1 MSHAEP
7 GEARTHPSRTL
18 LILLLA
24 AMAYSLAQTVIV
36 PALPAIQEQTGTSEA
51 TVTWLLTAFLLVSS
65 VSTPL
70 IGRLGDMYGKERML
84 LLALVG
90 FGIGSVVCAVG
101 THSIGL
107 LIAGRVIQGVGGA
120 IFPLSFGIVR
130 DEFPP
135 ERVAASIGTL
145 SSVFGIGGGAGLV
158 LAGVC
163 VDHLSVAWLFWI
175 SVVVTAIAAWATWR
189 FVPESPVRVD
199 ARIDWGGGALL
210 SLSLAAVLL
219 GVSQGPDWGWLSGG
233 VVGLI
238 VAGLVLLGVFVAYER
253 RVTDPMVDMALMAR
267 RPVWSPNL
275 AEFAVGFAMFGS
287 YILIP
292 QLVEA
297 PDSTPYGF
305 DLSATG
311 AGLVM
316 LPSAVVMLVAGPLAG
331 RMGNAFGSR
340 LPLALG
346 SSLCVVAY
354 VGLAFAHAHVWTI
367 ALAGA
372 VLGAGIAFAFAAMAN
387 LVVAAVDQTQTGI
400 ATGIN
405 TIVRNVGGAVGGQIS
420 ASLLASQ
427 VLASGYPAEDGY
439 TIAFA
444 ISGVAAVVAL
454 AATALIPRPVP
465 RDRHG
470 RPTAAAA

>member
-1 MSHAEP
+1 MSHAEL

-18 LILLLA
+18 LILILA

-84 LLALVG
+84 LYALIG
-90 FGIGSVVCAVG
+90 FGIGSVVCALG
-101 THSIGL
+101 THSIGV
-107 LIAGRVIQGVGGA
+107 LIIGRVIQGVGGA

-189 FVPESPVRVD
+189 FVPESPVRVK
-199 ARIDWGGGALL
+199 ARIDYGGGALL
-210 SLSLAAVLL
+210 SIALAAILL

-233 VVGLI
+233 VIGLI
-238 VAGLVLLGVFVAYER
+238 LLGLVVLVAFVAYEK
-253 RVTDPMVDMALMAR
+253 RVTDPMVDMDLMAR

-275 AEFAVGFAMFGS
+275 AAFAVGFAMFGS

-297 PDSTPYGF
+297 PESTPYGF
-305 DLSATG
+305 GLSATG

-331 RMGNAFGSR
+331 RMGNAVGSR
-340 LPLALG
+340 VPLALG
-346 SSLCVVAY
+346 SVLCVIAY
-354 VGLAFAHAHVWTI
+354 VGLAFVHDHVWTI
-367 ALAGA
+367 AVSGA

-387 LVVAAVDQTQTGI
+387 LVVAAVAQTQTGI
-400 ATGIN
+400 ASGIN

-427 VLASGYPAEDGY
+427 VLDSGFPAESGYTA
-439 TIAFA
+439 AFA
-444 ISGVAAVVAL
+444 LSGVAAIVAL
-454 AATALIPRPVP
+454 GATALIPKPV
-465 RDRHG
+465 DR
-470 RPTAAAA
+470 RQPTAAAA

>member
-1 MSHAEP
+1 MPQADLT
-7 GEARTHPSRTL
+7 EARTHPSRTL

-70 IGRLGDMYGKERML
+70 VGRLGDMYGKERML
-84 LLALVG
+84 LIALVG

-101 THSIGL
+101 THSIGV
-107 LIAGRVIQGVGGA
+107 LIAGRVIQGIGGA

-135 ERVAASIGTL
+135 ERVAGSIGTL

-158 LAGVC
+158 LAGIC

-189 FVPESPVRVD
+189 YVPESPVRAQ

-210 SLSLAAVLL
+210 SVALGAILL
-219 GVSQGPDWGWLSGG
+219 GVSQGPDWGWLSVGVIG
-233 VVGLI
+233 LVVG
-238 VAGLVLLGVFVAYER
+238 GLVVLGGFVAYELHIP
-253 RVTDPMVDMALMAR
+253 DPMVDMHLMAR

-275 AEFAVGFAMFGS
+275 AAFAVGFAMFGS

-292 QLVEA
+292 QLVES
-297 PDSTPYGF
+297 PESTPYGF
-305 DLSATG
+305 GLSATG

-331 RMGNAFGSR
+331 RLGNAFGSR

-346 SSLCVVAY
+346 SILCVFAY
-354 VGLAFAHAHVWTI
+354 AILAFQHGHVWTI
-367 ALAGA
+367 AVAGA
-372 VLGAGIAFAFAAMAN
+372 ILGAGIALAFAAMAN
-387 LVVAAVDQTQTGI
+387 LVVAAVEQTQTGI

-427 VLASGYPAEDGY
+427 LLANGYPAEDGY

-444 ISGVAAVVAL
+444 MSGAAAIVAL
-454 AATALIPRPVP
+454 GATALIPRPGARRQPAV
-465 RDRHG
+465 
-470 RPTAAAA
+470 A

>member
-1 MSHAEP
+1 MSHAEL

-51 TVTWLLTAFLLVSS
+51 TVTWLITAFLLVSS

-70 IGRLGDMYGKERML
+70 LGRLGDMYGKERML
-84 LLALVG
+84 LIALVG

-101 THSIGL
+101 THSIGV
-107 LIAGRVIQGVGGA
+107 LIVGRVIQGVGGA

-135 ERVAASIGTL
+135 ERVASSIGIV

-175 SVVVTAIAAWATWR
+175 SVGVTAFAAWATWR
-189 FVPESPVRVD
+189 YVPESPVR
-199 ARIDWGGGALL
+199 AQSRIDWGGGVLL
-210 SLSLAAVLL
+210 SAALAAILL
-219 GVSQGPDWGWLSGG
+219 GVSQGPGWGWLSGG
-233 VVGLI
+233 VI
-238 VAGLVLLGVFVAYER
+238 GLVVGGIVVLGGFVAYEL
-253 RVTDPMVDMALMAR
+253 RVTDPMVDMHLMAR

-275 AEFAVGFAMFGS
+275 AAFAVGFAMFGS

-292 QLVEA
+292 QLVES

-305 DLSATG
+305 GLSATG

-316 LPSAVVMLVAGPLAG
+316 LPSAVVMLIAGPLAG
-331 RMGNAFGSR
+331 RLGQAFGSR
-340 LPLALG
+340 LPLAIG
-346 SSLCVVAY
+346 SVLCVFAY
-354 VGLAFAHAHVWTI
+354 AILAFLHGEVWTI
-367 ALAGA
+367 VLAGA
-372 VLGAGIAFAFAAMAN
+372 ILGGGIALAFAAMAN

-444 ISGVAAVVAL
+444 ISGAAAIVAL
-454 AATALIPRPVP
+454 GATALIPRPGE
-465 RDRHG
+465 RTRSG